1 MGQWVHL
8 GFGEHVIALDWN
20 GYDHAFTHIT
30 NNALSKKQQQEARMR
45 VAWGWGHQSWKF
57 WR

>member
-45 VAWGWGHQSWKF
+45 VAWGWGHQS
-57 WR
+57 